1 MPDLNAT
8 HMGDFSSMGKLF
20 KWILM
25 VLVGCFGSGFL
36 LAVAVPAAS
45 QTSNIFFAETNY
57 NFGELSETTPFS
69 HDFIVKNDGKA
80 TLNIR
85 DVKPS

>member
-1 MPDLNAT
+1 
-8 HMGDFSSMGKLF
+8 MGKLF
-20 KWILM
+20 KWTLK
-25 VLVGCFGSGFL
+25 VLIGCFGSGWL
-36 LAVAVPAAS
+36 LTVAVLAAS

-69 HDFIVKNDGKA
+69 HDFIVKNGGTT

-85 DVKPS
+85 DVQPS

>member
-1 MPDLNAT
+1 
-8 HMGDFSSMGKLF
+8 MGKLF
-20 KWILM
+20 KWTLK
-25 VLVGCFGSGFL
+25 VLIGCFGNGCL
-36 LAVAVPAAS
+36 LAVAVLAAS

-69 HDFIVKNDGKA
+69 HDFIVKNGGTT

-85 DVKPS
+85 DVQPS